1 MKFKDNIMTAILQD
15 LSPGKLK
22 ILKAVSSLLEDP
34 ENRITISR
42 IAGKV
47 SVTEAAIYRHY
58 RSKDD
63 IFQALMSYMEANLIA
78 PLNYVQKEIEGSDE
92 RLKIVFQ
99 KYLDFLEG
107 HPGLA
112 RLFLGHGTS
121 EATGVTDKV
130 QMLHAKVRG
139 QILMILRRADAQGD
153 LESKIAPDSA
163 AELFYGLIVG
173 ASMAQGFGLP
183 QTEAEDRWS
192 TFAQGVFKDA

>member
-1 MKFKDNIMTAILQD
+1 MTAILQD

-22 ILKAVSSLLEDP
+22 ILKAVSNLLEDP

-63 IFQALMSYMEANLIA
+63 IFQALMAYMEANLIA
-78 PLNYVQKEIEGSDE
+78 PLNYVQKEVETSHD
-92 RLKIVFQ
+92 RLQVVFQ

-153 LESKIAPDSA
+153 LEKDVAPDAA
-163 AELFYGLIVG
+163 AELFYGLIIG

-183 QTEAEDRWS
+183 QTEASERWAI
-192 TFAQGVFKDA
+192 FAKGIFKND